1 MNIYLSIIDWALFL
15 FTACTVLY
23 MLYFAIGS
31 LLYKHDRY
39 PYALKKARF
48 LILIPA
54 YAEDKVIETTIMSL
68 LDQTYAKKDYD
79 VMVISDHMSE
89 LTNFKLAQYP
99 IHLVLPKF
107 PEGESSKAKALNFAM
122 KNLPGLR
129 HYDMVIVLDA
139 DNQVDEDFLEGMNNA
154 FQAGIHIIQAHR
166 VSKNINTSSA
176 LLDAC
181 FEEINNSIFRKGHVY
196 WEYSSALVGSGIG
209 FKYEWFRENVTKV
222 FTTGE
227 DKEFEALL
235 LRQGNYVEYLD
246 DVKVYDEKTQKAEN
260 FNKQRRRWMA
270 AQLAA
275 LRHNIKNLPMAFLE
289 HQYDYIDK
297 VIQWMLIPRTLLMG
311 IILVMC
317 IILPFFSGV
326 AASKWYIM
334 GAVVVFIYAMC
345 LPDYLITPDFK
356 YKFMRGVPNVMWGA
370 VTNLFHLKGAD
381 KKFEH
386 TEHSI
391 TTK

>member
-1 MNIYLSIIDWALFL
+1 MNIYLSIIDWTIFII
-15 FTACTVLY
+15 TSCTVLY

-39 PYALKKARF
+39 PYATKKARF
-48 LILIPA
+48 LVLIPA

-68 LDQTYAKKDYD
+68 LDQSYAKKDYD
-79 VMVISDHMSE
+79 IVVISDHMSE

-99 IHLVLPKF
+99 INLILPKF
-107 PEGESSKAKALNFAM
+107 SEGESSKAKALNYAM
-122 KNLPGLR
+122 KNLPNLK
-129 HYDMVIVLDA
+129 HFDMVIVLDA
-139 DNQVDEDFLEGMNNA
+139 DNQVDDDFLEGMNNA

-196 WEYSSALVGSGIG
+196 WEYSASLVGSGIG

-222 FTTGE
+222 FTSGE

-270 AQLAA
+270 AQWSA
-275 LRHNIKNLPMAFLE
+275 LRHNIKNVPLAILE

-297 VIQWMLIPRTLLMG
+297 IIQWMLIPRTLLMG
-311 IILVMC
+311 IIFVMC
-317 IILPFFSGV
+317 VILPFFSGV

-334 GAVVVFIYAMC
+334 GALVVFIYAMC
-345 LPDYLITPDFK
+345 LPDYLIDKDFK
-356 YKFMRGVPNVMWGA
+356 YKFLRGVPNVMWGA
-370 VTNLFHLKGAD
+370 VTNLFHLKGQE

-386 TEHSI
+386 TEHNI
-391 TTK
+391 TTR